1 MVNEESTYDANH
13 TDSSRVRR
21 QLITHM
27 QEALDEPI
35 PVVDHHAKMLLIG
48 KLQCAVRMEITV

>member
-1 MVNEESTYDANH
+1 
-13 TDSSRVRR
+13 
-21 QLITHM
+21 M